1 MKAEAARI
9 VEIAS
14 VKSFDLASDE
24 EINAR
29 LRGKLFKEAPWNDG
43 QTSDSD
49 KPKMVPL
56 PTEESSRG
64 INLFFSQPIGKK
76 PFKT

>member
-14 VKSFDLASDE
+14 VSSFDLASDE

-29 LRGKLFKEAPWNDG
+29 LRGK
-43 QTSDSD
+43 
-49 KPKMVPL
+49 
-56 PTEESSRG
+56 
-64 INLFFSQPIGKK
+64 
-76 PFKT
+76 